1 VPGSVL
7 FLALRRGDMTMPHY
21 LDYEAHYLDYEA
33 RRDMI
38 VTRAWEAWTKN
49 GLNLDIDEQRETT
62 KSVQEAVNNTYVDD
76 ITDEQWLAATLA
88 RLTGR

>member
-1 VPGSVL
+1 
-7 FLALRRGDMTMPHY
+7 MPHY

-38 VTRAWEAWTKN
+38 VTRAWEAWNKN

-62 KSVQEAVNNTYVDD
+62 KSIQEVVNNTYVDD